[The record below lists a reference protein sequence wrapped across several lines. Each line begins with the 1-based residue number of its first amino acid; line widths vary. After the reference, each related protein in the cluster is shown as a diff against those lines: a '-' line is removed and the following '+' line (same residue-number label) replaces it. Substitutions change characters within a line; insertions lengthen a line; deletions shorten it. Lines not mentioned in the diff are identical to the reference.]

1 MGRAHSAADMPTP
14 HFCIHIYAHVYMHI
28 CIYTHAH
35 HHTSGDLRLVIS
47 SAPSSSANVLCPMEC
62 GAQYLKPFLPLH
74 TALICPL
81 ALVHCQFKHVGCGAI
96 MQRQSAAHHAAHDCA
111 FSGAAAGLQ
120 ELEEQVKTL
129 HHKAAA
135 LSAAMDSLPS
145 HVDRERE
152 VLAHHQMLQL
162 PSQLVAQ
169 AREGLQDKEWARLNW
184 QQKLAVCDEYVERE
198 GTHMVA
204 QPPPLASAPPP
215 QAVVVAPGGDVS
227 TGDEVLGMGSTG
239 DRGTKSNGPLTLVC
253 GATLKH
259 AGGQTAAV
267 CAVAETRSRTALLA
281 STSAS
286 DRALRF
292 WKMSD
297 CGRNAEHLHTAAAS
311 PAPIVALHSSAQVG
325 GKVFAGGSFPADI
338 IQVLPLA
345 LPLMRVRTPLRNGL
359 IDTPRT
365 QVM

>member
-1 MGRAHSAADMPTP
+1 MGRAYQSVADMPTP
-14 HFCIHIYAHVYMHI
+14 HFRIYIYTHVHMHI
-28 CIYTHAH
+28 CVYMHAH
-35 HHTSGDLRLVIS
+35 HHASGDLRLVIS

-74 TALICPL
+74 TALVCRL
-81 ALVHCQFKHVGCGAI
+81 ALVPCQFKHVGCGAI

-145 HVDRERE
+145 HADRERE

-198 GTHMVA
+198 GTHLVA
-204 QPPPLASAPPP
+204 QPPPRASAPPP
-215 QAVVVAPGGDVS
+215 PAAVVAPGAASKGRSEAGDVS
-227 TGDEVLGMGSTG
+227 NGDEVLGMGWTG
-239 DRGTKSNGPLTLVC
+239 NGGTRSNRPLALVC

-259 AGGQTAAV
+259 AGGETAAV
-267 CAVAETRSRTALLA
+267 CAVAETRSRTVLLA
-281 STSAS
+281 SASGS

-325 GKVFAGGSFPADI
+325 GKVFAGGAFPADI

-345 LPLMRVRTPLRNGL
+345 LPLMRVRATLA
-359 IDTPRT
+359 
-365 QVM
+365 